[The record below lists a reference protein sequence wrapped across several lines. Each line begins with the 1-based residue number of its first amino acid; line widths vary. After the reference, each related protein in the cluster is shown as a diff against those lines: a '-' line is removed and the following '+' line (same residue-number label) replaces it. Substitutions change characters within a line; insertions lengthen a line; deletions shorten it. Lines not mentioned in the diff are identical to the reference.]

1 MGCRS
6 LGKNN
11 KESLE
16 QGILNKSQME
26 NAFFFLFFF
35 FTSAKLMDN

>member
-1 MGCRS
+1 MGGCS

-11 KESLE
+11 KESQE

-26 NAFFFLFFF
+26 NAFFN
-35 FTSAKLMDN
+35 TSVMQMDN